1 MSERIYLDN
10 AATTPLDAQVIEVMM
25 ETFRQVYGNPSAT
38 HALGRQAKGL
48 LETSRS
54 TIAKLLNA
62 KSSEIYF
69 TSGGTEA
76 DNMALRC
83 AVHDF
88 GIQNIITSAIEHK
101 AIIDT
106 AKSLKMSNG
115 IGLHLVNLNE
125 DGSINLNHLADL
137 TAAYPN
143 SLVSIMHANNE
154 IGTLNDLKAISDN
167 CRQNNCIFHSD
178 TVQTMCHYKIDVV
191 DAGID
196 MLSCSAHK
204 FNGPKGVGFLY
215 MNGRLKA
222 KPLFTGGGQ
231 ERNTRPG
238 TENVPGIV
246 GLAKAFEV
254 AHLEMEEQEKSIQEI
269 KSYTI
274 KLLQEQ
280 VDGVAFNG
288 NIQPD
293 KSLYTVLNVSL
304 PPHPQKEMLLFKLDL
319 EGICLSGGSACNSG
333 AATGSHVLNALQ
345 HPEDRLAV
353 RFSFGKYNTKNEIEK
368 AVSVLSGLFQTVA
381 Q

>member
-1 MSERIYLDN
+1 MSKRIYLDN
-10 AATTPLDAQVIEVMM
+10 AATTPLDAQVINTMM
-25 ETFRQVYGNPSAT
+25 EVYQQVYGNPSAT
-38 HALGRQAKGL
+38 HALGRQAKGI

-54 TIAKLLNA
+54 TIAKYLNA

-83 AVHDF
+83 AVQDF
-88 GIQNIITSAIEHK
+88 GIEHIITSAIEHK

-106 AKSLKMSNG
+106 AKALNKSFG
-115 IGLHLVNLNE
+115 TQLHLVDLND
-125 DGSINLNHLADL
+125 DGSVNLAHLTEL
-137 TAAYPN
+137 TAEFPN

-154 IGTLNDLKAISDN
+154 I
-167 CRQNNCIFHSD
+167 CHQNQCIFHSD

-191 DAGID
+191 ETGVD

-204 FNGPKGVGFLY
+204 FNGPKGVGFLF
-215 MNGRLKA
+215 MNSHLKA

-238 TENVPGIV
+238 TENVPGIA
-246 GLAKAFEV
+246 GMAKAFEV
-254 AHLEMEEQEKSIQEI
+254 AHDEMHEQQQGIQAI
-269 KSYTI
+269 KDHAI
-274 KLLQEQ
+274 ALLMDRIE
-280 VDGVAFNG
+280 GVAFNG
-288 NIQPD
+288 NIEPS

-319 EGICLSGGSACNSG
+319 EGVCLSGGSACNSG
-333 AATGSHVLNALQ
+333 AATGSHVLNALH

-353 RFSFGKYNTKNEIEK
+353 RFSFGKYNTKEEIET
-368 AVSVLSGLFQTVA
+368 AVAILSGMFQSVP

>member
-1 MSERIYLDN
+1 MTERIYLDN
-10 AATTPLDAQVIEVMM
+10 AATTPLDPQVIEAMM
-25 ETFRQVYGNPSAT
+25 EVYKQVYGNPSAT

-48 LETSRS
+48 LENSR
-54 TIAKLLNA
+54 TIISKLLNA

-88 GIQNIITSAIEHK
+88 GIKHIITSAIEHK

-106 AKSLKMSNG
+106 AKSLKSSNE
-115 IGLHLVNLNE
+115 IGLHLVDLNN
-125 DGSINLNHLADL
+125 DGSVNLAHLVEL
-137 TAAYPN
+137 TEEFPN

-154 IGTLNDLKAISDN
+154 IGTLNDLKKIASICHS
-167 CRQNNCIFHSD
+167 NNCIFHSD
-178 TVQTMCHYKIDVV
+178 TVQTMCHYAIDVV
-191 DAGID
+191 ELGVD

-215 MNGRLKA
+215 MNSKLKA

-246 GLAKAFEV
+246 GMAKAFEI
-254 AHLEMEEQEKSIQEI
+254 AHAEMELQHLHIQAL
-269 KSYTI
+269 KNHTI
-274 KLLQEQ
+274 QLLKNQIE
-280 VDGVAFNG
+280 DVAFNG
-288 NIQPD
+288 SIEPD
-293 KSLYTVLNVSL
+293 QSLYTVLNVSL
-304 PPHPQKEMLLFKLDL
+304 PPHPQKEMLLFKFDLD
-319 EGICLSGGSACNSG
+319 GVCLSGGSACNSG
-333 AATGSHVLNALQ
+333 ASAGSHVLNALN
-345 HPEDRLAV
+345 HPQDRLAV
-353 RFSFGKYNTKNEIEK
+353 RFSFGKFNTKKEIEN
-368 AVSVLSGLFQTVA
+368 AVTIVSGMFQTVA